1 MVEVWVK
8 MGYNGRGLGKAE
20 NGIVES
26 IPVGK
31 SHGLG
36 ALVPKKPGQRKT
48 LCILSDSML
57 NQLDERKL
65 SKKHDAKLKC
75 HGGCTIAC
83 MYKHIPDI
91 IPFKP
96 DYIPLH
102 VGSNDWTNKI
112 SDKVLEGLVNLVR
125 NIQKL
130 IPTSKVIIPLP
141 TVRTDNATANQIIK
155 TYVRRLSS

>member
-1 MVEVWVK
+1 MVKVWVK
-8 MGYNGRGLGKAE
+8 MGYNGKGLGKAG

-36 ALVPKKPGQRKT
+36 ALVPKKPGQGKT

-65 SKKHDAKLKC
+65 SKKHNVKL
-75 HGGCTIAC
+75 IAC

-91 IPFKP
+91 IPFRP
-96 DYIPLH
+96 DYIILH
-102 VGSNDWTNKI
+102 V
-112 SDKVLEGLVNLVR
+112 
-125 NIQKL
+125 
-130 IPTSKVIIPLP
+130 
-141 TVRTDNATANQIIK
+141 
-155 TYVRRLSS
+155 